1 MKTVL
6 TLLISLMRAASIS
19 WLCFAPIA
27 WILRDGLL
35 GAQSP
40 PSEGLDAVQRAFFTF
55 HYGPIALALLSANL
69 LVQRRTKDAEAGSL
83 SNAMIGT
90 FAVLIL
96 TAAGFVFFS

>member
-1 MKTVL
+1 MKTVI

-19 WLCFAPIA
+19 WLCFGPIA
-27 WILRDGLL
+27 WIMRDGM
-35 GAQSP
+35 GPDSVT
-40 PSEGLDAVQRAFFTF
+40 SEGLDAVQRAFFAF